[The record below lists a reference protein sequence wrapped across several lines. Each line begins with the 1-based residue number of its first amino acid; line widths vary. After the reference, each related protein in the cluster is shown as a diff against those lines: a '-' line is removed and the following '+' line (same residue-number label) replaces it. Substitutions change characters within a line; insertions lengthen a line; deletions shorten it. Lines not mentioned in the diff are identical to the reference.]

1 MSLKPPNGNKAM
13 YRDAL
18 LKMDR
23 YRTHCH
29 EMMNQLIILVQKPD
43 SEEAAKV
50 REFVNGFV
58 ETRERLRA
66 QNNQTK
72 EDEVNRTGDH
82 QVIENTD
89 EVHPTS

>member
-1 MSLKPPNGNKAM
+1 MSYTRPNGNKAM

-29 EMMNQLIILVQKPD
+29 EMMNQLIVLVQKPD
-43 SEEAAKV
+43 SEEAVKV

-58 ETRERLRA
+58 ETREKLRA
-66 QNNQTK
+66 QNNLTK
-72 EDEVNRTGDH
+72 EQEDE
-82 QVIENTD
+82 I
-89 EVHPTS
+89 HPTE